1 MDAEFISTSNI
12 RDVSSFG
19 TRKIRG
25 VINIRNALM
34 VAPGTDGALLA
45 AAETAA
51 DRCSIDARRRC
62 LAANIARHATAR
74 GQISALFP
82 LLDRLSDRRLRTLK
96 KAHKPK
102 GPAPVRKMVD

>member
-34 VAPGTDGALLA
+34 VAPGTDGTLLA
-45 AAETAA
+45 AAEIQDWSEASSATAA
-51 DRCSIDARRRC
+51 EQPRSVIPSITVALLAR
-62 LAANIARHATAR
+62 
-74 GQISALFP
+74 F
-82 LLDRLSDRRLRTLK
+82 
-96 KAHKPK
+96 
-102 GPAPVRKMVD
+102 